1 LTTSTLVLLTGCVLF
16 SLHNI
21 DFAFLRDRP
30 SVATVGFT
38 IATLIV
44 FALSVAAPAVAL
56 ERATEQRARLAT
68 ELDVARRIQSRIIP
82 NDVPLPGLEMASHV
96 HPVESVGGDYLDV
109 YRDGDRCWFLLGDVT
124 GHGLG
129 AGLVMLM
136 AQSTMSALLR
146 LRPDISPRELN
157 FFANRVLA
165 ANLARLQE
173 RRHLTAVSL
182 LRTRENRF
190 VVSGT
195 HDSLLLYRASS
206 GTVEIREMSHFPV
219 GLGFAP
225 DLSQGDFGEDT
236 LELFPGDTL
245 LMFTDG
251 VTEAARDGD
260 PRAGLFGTEPLVRLL
275 EQHAGNPLSQLKQEL
290 LDELDRFTG
299 RAYDDDITFVALRA
313 REETV
318 A

>member
-1 LTTSTLVLLTGCVLF
+1 MLAAGYATTVILALIDQGFTVTTLPTAIAIAMPSLVTAVRVLRSGRRLTTSTLVLLTGCVLF

-30 SVATVGFT
+30 SAATVGFT

-136 AQSTMSALLR
+136 AQSTMS
-146 LRPDISPRELN
+146 S
-157 FFANRVLA
+157 
-165 ANLARLQE
+165 
-173 RRHLTAVSL
+173 
-182 LRTRENRF
+182 RTRRRCSRW
-190 VVSGT
+190 VSFRN
-195 HDSLLLYRASS
+195 SP
-206 GTVEIREMSHFPV
+206 IR
-219 GLGFAP
+219 
-225 DLSQGDFGEDT
+225 
-236 LELFPGDTL
+236 
-245 LMFTDG
+245 
-251 VTEAARDGD
+251 R
-260 PRAGLFGTEPLVRLL
+260 
-275 EQHAGNPLSQLKQEL
+275 
-290 LDELDRFTG
+290 
-299 RAYDDDITFVALRA
+299 
-313 REETV
+313 
-318 A
+318 